1 MKRTRILKNLM
12 IILITLM
19 GIEIIFRLSSG
30 IKVFDVSLI
39 RVFLGCSFFSVLI
52 SYLLSWTEEKFNKII
67 ILSLMFFVCLYAFI
81 QMGFNN
87 FIGVYMS
94 VNTSSQ
100 LGAVI
105 DYIKEFLASFLF
117 KYYLVFIPFL
127 LLIVYYIFLDKYL
140 VYKGDKKFILKN
152 KGKYD
157 NYIRFVGSSLALL
170 VIGFLYYGSLSV
182 GFMQN
187 ELQSVKTKD
196 LFKNPNVPSIV
207 VNEFG
212 VLGYGFLDIKSLY
225 SDNSEIIDINIDTV
239 DNTPKT
245 RSFDDTLWEEVIENE
260 TNETYK
266 QISEYLIN
274 NQITDYNDYTG
285 MFENKNLIVILM
297 ESANDILINEEYYP
311 NFYKM
316 YTNGWSFV
324 NNYSPRNSCSTGN
337 NEFSGMTSLYS
348 IYNNCTANVYRKNTY
363 GTSLFD
369 LFNKKE
375 YKTISMH
382 DYTEAYYYRSTIHK
396 NLGSSKYYG
405 VQDLDIPYKNEYR
418 NWASDEDFVTKAMDI
433 MLEDTTTPF
442 MLWLTT
448 VTPHQPYVLSSI
460 EGDEYLDLFEDTNY
474 PKDLKRY
481 MSKLKVLDNA
491 FGILLDRLK
500 EAGILD
506 DTVIVFFGDH
516 YPYGLSKKTIK
527 NVLDYDLDNYE
538 VERTPFLIY
547 NSKATP
553 TEFEQYTSFINITPT
568 MANLFNL
575 DYDSRMYMGSDLLSD
590 EYESLVVFSD
600 GSWKNE
606 LAYYNASNGKI
617 TYYTD
622 YEYSVDE
629 IKSINDKVT
638 LKIKMS
644 SLIIKNNYYER
655 LNKQISDLKAS
666 KEETLAQSME

>member
-369 LFNKKE
+369 LFNKKR
-375 YKTISMH
+375 I
-382 DYTEAYYYRSTIHK
+382 
-396 NLGSSKYYG
+396 
-405 VQDLDIPYKNEYR
+405 
-418 NWASDEDFVTKAMDI
+418 
-433 MLEDTTTPF
+433 
-442 MLWLTT
+442 
-448 VTPHQPYVLSSI
+448 
-460 EGDEYLDLFEDTNY
+460 
-474 PKDLKRY
+474 
-481 MSKLKVLDNA
+481 
-491 FGILLDRLK
+491 
-500 EAGILD
+500 
-506 DTVIVFFGDH
+506 
-516 YPYGLSKKTIK
+516 
-527 NVLDYDLDNYE
+527 
-538 VERTPFLIY
+538 
-547 NSKATP
+547 
-553 TEFEQYTSFINITPT
+553 
-568 MANLFNL
+568 
-575 DYDSRMYMGSDLLSD
+575 
-590 EYESLVVFSD
+590 
-600 GSWKNE
+600 
-606 LAYYNASNGKI
+606 
-617 TYYTD
+617 
-622 YEYSVDE
+622 
-629 IKSINDKVT
+629 
-638 LKIKMS
+638 
-644 SLIIKNNYYER
+644 
-655 LNKQISDLKAS
+655 
-666 KEETLAQSME
+666 